1 MIGSEIMKITSSGRT
16 KRRYQK
22 HKRTRR
28 RTRTRKNEKE

>member
-22 HKRTRR
+22 HKRTKKKK
-28 RTRTRKNEKE
+28 KNKKK